1 MTKQAIIYQCDKLTS
16 CALQREGRT
25 GRHSSGVPAKITGPE
40 SNHDEIADKLKLRD
54 SL

>member
-1 MTKQAIIYQCDKLTS
+1 MTKQAIIYERDKLTS
-16 CALQREGRT
+16 CALQREGRIWC
-25 GRHSSGVPAKITGPE
+25 HSCGIPAKITGPE